1 MASSAA
7 RVGSELPPFDS
18 EDAFAVA
25 LRIDS
30 SSLRSGEAPDI
41 FVSLYDDPRV
51 HVDVA
56 EDLTLLLGFERKI
69 YSVGVQ
75 EDMEN
80 NSQTTA
86 SLCVIVDADS
96 IHLEEDE
103 QVADVKWLDRERFCA
118 GYTSGI
124 VRIFN
129 RVGKLLF
136 EQKLHGATVLK
147 LDVNRNAATITAPR
161 RASVLLS
168 SEPDMEGELWVLYTD
183 STVAIIQISEILAK
197 LNSVFGPAQ
206 ASKFRKY
213 SLREQ
218 KDIVAAIPCGP
229 VRPTIFQ
236 SHSRLGVYTII
247 SAGSAP
253 FLAFYQAGN
262 DQNSIIHLAHI
273 ATAIAS
279 RAAGAVWNFA
289 TSWGWRRDAG
299 EGATGEAGHTEYTQ
313 LGSGAIDAAAEH
325 VPAPIGTTRSIYEDE
340 RRRCRVLVLSP
351 TGRLAAVSDTLGRIL
366 LVDTARML
374 VIRMWKGYRNAQ
386 VGWMQGSDGARR
398 PPGLYL
404 VIYSAQR
411 GIVEV
416 WRARYGPRVFS
427 FAVGNCAKLF
437 TQFDPVTRRTKCVV
451 LCATSDHVSELIE
464 LKPGLPNASILMKYF
479 TQNKLQEENF
489 LLHQV
494 IGGLQ
499 AFVKKKR
506 VDATHTLEQDSLEP
520 LLEDIGSLSSS
531 TTIQTLL
538 DVLLNA
544 DMALLNASFLLK
556 ALEKLQLALKS
567 GMSSRTP
574 TGVELSLQWK
584 LLWQHRL
591 VTSFIG
597 FQAEF
602 ERGKHALVSMIQTST
617 RDIIS
622 RASTKKHE
630 SGPLPR
636 VLPWLELLRRAGL
649 ALDDESC
656 SRTRTAMDSASQ
668 LTAWEFMEFFS
679 MPFNDPDLPRRR
691 DILSLFEVA
700 ETKEEFLRDTFRVLK
715 TSIFRKF
722 STTAQRDCLLTFILA
737 PVLSSVFA
745 VQELQQLHS
754 AIFLTEDMLTRLF
767 IEWYFSLP
775 LGGILALPPP
785 SMSSSL
791 QRWLQPYFVISDVE
805 TGIQEEGEDNAKTSF
820 VSTESYLR
828 RLRGCPP
835 SLVEIFNSCWKTPK
849 LFHGFVL
856 SEHCGW
862 GDKKSAK
869 HAEEDTFGKYSS
881 VGSGARWVILQD
893 CIAKTVHLS
902 LRLGKVGR
910 LSVDAVEH
918 VDDIMRSI
926 AVMQI
931 NDGHEPGEDDA
942 AVQLPKDHVEVSVGD
957 DGTDGWVATMEN
969 CRKAAQ
975 MKDWAA
981 VLGAYPQF
989 ANKDALCCFRVGIL
1003 CAAWNAERSDMR
1015 QLEDALLELDCVVSL
1030 QVKAAMAAYI
1040 WERYIRVHVVTLIT
1054 FWEESAAGRKP
1065 QRGLQPQVARRFFCI
1080 IRNLLVMLFNA
1091 VKAVAAVRVVATEYE
1106 AESDY
1111 DDETSDADVESDDD
1125 DESMSRIAVFK
1136 MESLTQSIKWRC
1148 RVKDLHLVY
1157 RQRWPPAH
1165 DMSTLMQALQGFKL
1179 DMVSVAQIAD
1189 HISLVMLLD
1198 SFAATSV
1205 TPISIVKLFSNSGRC
1220 LCRPDSFLTTQ
1231 QLAQPSEVE
1240 TTSVTRD
1247 RTRFLKELLRHDETL
1262 GFALAEAFGLPLEVI
1277 REEYVVFLYQSGRD
1291 ERADLA
1297 IEKMQRPE
1305 QLVLKLGAIARAR
1318 LSLILRRMKT
1328 EAEFA
1333 AVMSMLPADTFSWV
1347 ISDTKPPLVAD
1358 PLVEKLDL
1366 TPSLTSTHYLL
1377 LKCLAMIS
1385 PTGEEFEKVSVMSV
1399 LVKDVISQVKLHHRA
1414 TGCN

>member
-1 MASSAA
+1 MATSAA
-7 RVGSELPPFDS
+7 DA
-18 EDAFAVA
+18 EDALAVA
-25 LRIDS
+25 LRVDS
-30 SSLRSGEAPDI
+30 SRLRSAEAPDVC
-41 FVSLYDDPRV
+41 VSLYDDVRV

-56 EDLTLLLGFERKI
+56 EDLTLLLGFEDKI
-69 YSVGVQ
+69 YSAGVQ
-75 EDMEN
+75 EDVE
-80 NSQTTA
+80 SAGQTS
-86 SLCVIVDADS
+86 SLHLIVDS
-96 IHLEEDE
+96 KSVHLDDDE
-103 QVADVKWLDRERFCA
+103 RVADVKWLDRELFAA
-118 GYTSGI
+118 GFTSGV
-124 VRIFN
+124 VRVFN

-136 EQKLHGATVLK
+136 EQKLHGAAVHK
-147 LDVNRNAATITAPR
+147 LDVNRNVVAPR
-161 RASVLLS
+161 RASVLLAG
-168 SEPDMEGELWVLYTD
+168 EPESDGEFWVLYAD
-183 STVAIIQISEILAK
+183 STVAIIQLSEILNKVNAA
-197 LNSVFGPAQ
+197 VFGPTQ

-213 SLREQ
+213 SLRDQ
-218 KDIVAAIPCGP
+218 KDIVAAVPCGP

-236 SHSRLGVYTII
+236 SHTRLGVYTIV

-289 TSWGWRRDAG
+289 TSWGWTRGTGGLTAG
-299 EGATGEAGHTEYTQ
+299 DEQAAYAQ
-313 LGSGAIDAAAEH
+313 LGAGAIDAAAEH
-325 VPAPIGTTRSIYEDE
+325 VPAPVGITRSIYEDE

-366 LVDTARML
+366 LVDTSRMI

-386 VGWMQGSDGARR
+386 CGWMQGSEGTHR

-427 FAVGNCAKLF
+427 FAVGNSAKLF
-437 TQFDPVTRRTKCVV
+437 TQFDPATGRTKCVV
-451 LCATSDHVSELIE
+451 LSKTSDTVSELIE
-464 LKPGLPNASILMKYF
+464 LKPGLPDASILMKYF

-506 VDATHTLEQDSLEP
+506 VDATHTLEQDALDP

-544 DMALLNASFLLK
+544 DMALLNANFLLK
-556 ALEKLQLALKS
+556 ALEKLQLALKN

-574 TGVELSLQWK
+574 TGAELSLQWK

-591 VTSFIG
+591 VSTFIG
-597 FQAEF
+597 FRAEF
-602 ERGKHALVSMIQTST
+602 ERGKRALMSMMQTST
-617 RDIIS
+617 REIIS
-622 RASTKKHE
+622 RSGAKEKQ
-630 SGPLPR
+630 SGPR
-636 VLPWLELLRRAGL
+636 IFPWLELFRRAGL

-656 SRTRTAMDSASQ
+656 ARTRKAIDSASQ

-679 MPFNDPDLPRRR
+679 MPFSDPELPRRR
-691 DILSLFEVA
+691 DILSLFEIA
-700 ETKEEFLRDTFRVLK
+700 ETKEEFLRKSFRVLK
-715 TSIFRKF
+715 TPIFRKF
-722 STTAQRDCLLTFILA
+722 STAAHRDCLVTFILA

-754 AIFLTEDMLTRLF
+754 AIFLSEDTLTRLF

-775 LGGILALPPP
+775 LGAVLALPPP

-791 QRWLQPYFVISDVE
+791 QRWLDPYFVIGDVE
-805 TGIQEEGEDNAKTSF
+805 TAIEQEGEDNAEASF
-820 VSTESYLR
+820 VSAESYLR
-828 RLRGCPP
+828 RLRDCPR
-835 SLVEIFNSCWKTPK
+835 SLAEIFNSCWKTPK
-849 LFHGFVL
+849 LFHAFVL

-862 GDKKSAK
+862 GEKQSAK

-881 VGSGARWVILQD
+881 TGSGTRWIILQD
-893 CIAKTVHLS
+893 CIAKTVHMS

-918 VDDIMRSI
+918 VDEIMRSL

-931 NDGHEPGEDDA
+931 NDGHEAGEDDA
-942 AVQLPKDHVEVSVGD
+942 AVQLPGDRVEANVSS

-981 VLGAYPQF
+981 VLRAYPQF
-989 ANKDALCCFRVGIL
+989 LDKDSLCCFRVGIL
-1003 CAAWNAERSDMR
+1003 CTAWNAERSDMR
-1015 QLEDALLELDCVVSL
+1015 QLENALLELDCVHSF
-1030 QVKAAMAAYI
+1030 QVKAAMTAYI

-1054 FWEESAAGRKP
+1054 FWEESAAGKKP
-1065 QRGLQPQVARRFFCI
+1065 QRGLQPQVARRFFGI
-1080 IRNLLVMLFNA
+1080 IRSLLVTLSAA
-1091 VKAVAAVRVVATEYE
+1091 VKAISATRSTETAYGDVE
-1106 AESDY
+1106 KDY

-1125 DESMSRIAVFK
+1125 DDVLRITAFK
-1136 MESLTQSIKWRC
+1136 MDSLTQSVKWRC
-1148 RVKDLHLVY
+1148 RVKNLHLIF
-1157 RQRWPPAH
+1157 RQRWPPSH
-1165 DMSTLMQALQGFKL
+1165 DTSSLMLTLQSFKFDMIST
-1179 DMVSVAQIAD
+1179 SQIAD
-1189 HISLVMLLD
+1189 HISLIMLLD
-1198 SFAATSV
+1198 SFAATAV

-1220 LCRPDSFLTTQ
+1220 LCRPDSFLITPA
-1231 QLAQPSEVE
+1231 LAQPSEE
-1240 TTSVTRD
+1240 ELKWINRD

-1262 GFALAEAFGLPLEVI
+1262 GFALTEAFGLPLDVI
-1277 REEYVVFLYQSGRD
+1277 REEYVLFLYQSGRD

-1297 IEKMQRPE
+1297 IEKMQKPE
-1305 QLVLKLGAIARAR
+1305 RLVLKLGAIARAR

-1328 EAEFA
+1328 EAEYA
-1333 AVMSMLPADTFSWV
+1333 VVMSMLRADVFSWV
-1347 ISDTKPPLVAD
+1347 INDAQPPLVSD
-1358 PLVEKLDL
+1358 PLVENLDL

-1385 PTGEEFEKVSVMSV
+1385 PTGEEFEKVQAMSV
-1399 LVKDVISQVKLHHRA
+1399 LVKDVISQVKLHS
-1414 TGCN
+1414 